1 MPRLMPAPPLTLS
14 LLAQRGERMHQGEQ
28 ECEGEKGGEGRHKIA
43 TALLHCDHK
52 MHVNHS
58 SNGKSNNYSNSNKQ
72 EKKEREKKT
81 EQINIL

>member
-1 MPRLMPAPPLTLS
+1 MPRLMPALPLTLS
-14 LLAQRGERMHQGEQ
+14 LLAQRGERMRQGEQ
-28 ECEGEKGGEGRHKIA
+28 DCEGAEGRHKIA

-72 EKKEREKKT
+72 EKKERKKNRT
-81 EQINIL
+81 N